1 MEGILTALVTPTK
14 GQLPDVGED
23 EGGTRSGVHTEDTE
37 DTESISRKNHG
48 KIYVHKET
56 KKKKKIVTKKNKY
69 QMGGSTS
76 GNSNIKPEKEYEIE
90 EGGRDE

>member
-1 MEGILTALVTPTK
+1 MEDILTALVTPTK

-56 KKKKKIVTKKNKY
+56 KKKEKNSYKEEKVSDGRKY
-69 QMGGSTS
+69 F
-76 GNSNIKPEKEYEIE
+76 
-90 EGGRDE
+90 R